1 MRDPLIYV
9 ALYRFSSNI
18 PNIMALNG
26 CTWFVTQTNLTYFYV
41 SCVGT
46 EPLSFYLING
56 VLNFNVAFVLA
67 LVSLPLVVSIMSLY
81 AVWTNT
87 FNFYLSEKQ
96 LKSCW
101 LWHFWYFYWTDSLF
115 PSHGWRPSNF
125 YMDCSVHF
133 ITSYT
138 VI

>member
-96 LKSCW
+96 LSLADCDISDIFTG
-101 LWHFWYFYWTDSLF
+101 LTHYFPVMAEGLAIFTWTA
-115 PSHGWRPSNF
+115 
-125 YMDCSVHF
+125 V
-133 ITSYT
+133 YT
-138 VI
+138 L